1 MIKSIIAHTD
11 AVTSLSLHPNTYYVT
26 STGHD
31 GGMRTWDIRKF
42 TCLHDLPVKSYL
54 IYSIKCKTIFLKF

>member
-42 TCLHDLPVKSYL
+42 TCLHDLPVKIRNIL
-54 IYSIKCKTIFLKF
+54 VLKL